1 MIGMNKSSGKVL
13 NECEEVHQVSKRM
26 RFRHRLRQV
35 MDEKFKMFYFRFHF
49 LGLKMT
55 LKFSS

>member
-1 MIGMNKSSGKVL
+1 MIGMNKSTGKVY
-13 NECEEVHQVSKRM
+13 NECEVVHQVSKRM
-26 RFRHRLRQV
+26 RQV

-55 LKFSS
+55 LKT